1 MPGHRHSPCRPWQCE
16 QIPHGYF
23 GYFSGQRVK
32 IKFGNVEGRRDQT
45 TSWHPEFSWHRLL
58 LLTPFPS
65 FTEPLCAWIELGLLT
80 PNPLTHSSPTHTTHL
95 LPTHPSQTYLLIP
108 PYQPVHP
115 SLMTAHPSISHTPS
129 CSPLLGFARQHKCSP
144 CLYTGRRQSLL
155 SGSPWL
161 QGMAL

>member
-1 MPGHRHSPCRPWQCE
+1 MPGHRHSPCSPWQCE

-32 IKFGNVEGRRDQT
+32 IKFGNVEGGRDQT

-58 LLTPFPS
+58 LTPFSS
-65 FTEPLCAWIELGLLT
+65 FTEPLCAWIELGLLP

-95 LPTHPSQTYLLIP
+95 LPH
-108 PYQPVHP
+108 
-115 SLMTAHPSISHTPS
+115 
-129 CSPLLGFARQHKCSP
+129 SP
-144 CLYTGRRQSLL
+144 CSYPLPTCAPLPDDCSSFHLSYTFLLPTGRRQSLL
-155 SGSPWL
+155 LGSPWL